1 VRLNKFIAEN
11 LGISR
16 RAADDLIAAGQ
27 VQVGEKVAVLG
38 ERVEDETKEI
48 KVKGKRVDRIAAK
61 TYIMLNKPVGYTS
74 SRRAQDGKT
83 LYELLP
89 EKYRKLKT
97 AGRLDKESSG
107 LILLTD
113 DGDFNF
119 RMTHPSFKKMKVY
132 EVELDRAL
140 PPLSQQMIADFGID
154 LTDGKSQLGLTRIG
168 EGRKKWRVEMN
179 EGRNRQIRR
188 TFGALGFTVVKLHRI
203 QFGNYHLGLL
213 KSGEYDIIEP

>member
-1 VRLNKFIAEN
+1 
-11 LGISR
+11 
-16 RAADDLIAAGQ
+16 
-27 VQVGEKVAVLG
+27 
-38 ERVEDETKEI
+38 
-48 KVKGKRVDRIAAK
+48 
-61 TYIMLNKPVGYTS
+61 MLNKPVGYTS

-89 EKYRKLKT
+89 EQYRKLKT

-203 QFGNYHLGLL
+203 HFGNYHLGLL
-213 KSGEYDIIEP
+213 KPGEYDIIEP